1 MEIANGGT
9 RQLPREF
16 YGIKAEIVEYQV
28 WKVPANALVLYFPEA
43 RNALSG
49 RQGFKKVKMVCN
61 CHLPRSLWQLI
72 HGRHS
77 KWRTYFREVLKEVLI
92 EPDLTLDKVAVLST
106 GVNMAHLAWA
116 EEVYEELWAL
126 AFVTAGVKTNAM
138 RIGKDR
144 ASDIERNGQFEK
156 VGTINIILLTN
167 ASLNSAA
174 LATSFITITE
184 AKVIALQELDIR
196 SSYNPDWQA
205 TGTGTDQI
213 VVVSGKESKCTYVGG
228 HAKVGEIIARAVNRR
243 TINAIKKE
251 LEVAD

>member
-1 MEIANGGT
+1 MKTAKGGT
-9 RQLPREF
+9 RQLPGEF
-16 YGIKAEIVEYQV
+16 HGIKAEIVEHQV

-61 CHLPRSLWQLI
+61 CHLPRSLWQLL

-228 HAKVGEIIARAVNRR
+228 HAKVGEIIARAVNRA
-243 TINAIKKE
+243 TINAIRKE

>member
-1 MEIANGGT
+1 METAKGIT
-9 RQLPREF
+9 RQPLGEF
-16 YGIKAEIVEYQV
+16 HGIKAEIVGHQV
-28 WKVPANALVLYFPEA
+28 WRVPANALVLRFPEA
-43 RNALSG
+43 MRALSG
-49 RQGFKKVKMVCN
+49 RQGFKKVKAVCN
-61 CHLPRSLWQLI
+61 CYLPKPLWQPL

-77 KWRTYFREVLKEVLI
+77 NWRTYFRDVLKEVLI
-92 EPDLTLDKVAVLST
+92 EPDLPLNKIAVLST
-106 GVNMAHLAWA
+106 GVNMEHLAWA

-167 ASLNSAA
+167 ASLDSAA
-174 LATSFITITE
+174 LATSFIIITE

-205 TGTGTDQI
+205 SGTGTDQI
-213 VVVSGKESKCTYVGG
+213 VVVSGKENKCTYVGG
-228 HAKVGEIIARAVNRR
+228 HAKVGELMARAVNQA
-243 TINAIKKE
+243 TIDAIEKE
-251 LEVAD
+251 LKVAD